1 MAARTVPEPSP
12 SEQRLSWALLAVMA
26 LIAAGIFMASFRQD
40 PYLTGKARTTAG
52 PGEPMPPRAVSNF
65 SLPDWAQTLA
75 EDLTTAGPMETFDA
89 QTLADK
95 IDGKAE
101 LYLEAGFTSLRTQRV
116 ALKEDPSLW
125 AEFFLFSMN
134 HPESAFAVFSQQR
147 RSSAVPLPDM
157 AFGYRAANAVCASAG
172 NFYVEGIGS
181 SEDPR
186 LMQAVA
192 STLTALMKHT
202 PPPSADILQSL
213 RWFPEPL
220 KAHEKAVLY
229 LGSAFGYEGFQRT
242 YAVPILKDGS
252 AMTVFIVTAH
262 KATDGPSAAAA
273 YVRFLE
279 ENGARRLSPLIAEG
293 DMVVLDYFGF
303 VEVIFSHRGLVAGVH
318 EAEEQKTAERAAR
331 HLWQHLKNLEADLSG
346 KN

>member
-1 MAARTVPEPSP
+1 MAVRTKPEPSR
-12 SEQRLSWALLAVMA
+12 SERRLSWALLGVMA
-26 LIAAGIFMASFRQD
+26 LITTGVFMASFRQD
-40 PYLTGKARTTAG
+40 PFLTGKAGTAG
-52 PGEPMPPRAVSNF
+52 PGEPMPPKAVSNF
-65 SLPDWAQTLA
+65 SFPDWAQTLA
-75 EDLTTAGPMETFDA
+75 KDLTTAGPMETFDA

-134 HPESAFAVFSQQR
+134 HSESAYAVFSQQR

-157 AFGYRAANAVCASAG
+157 AFGYRAANAVCAAAG
-172 NFYVEGIGS
+172 NFYLEGIGS

-192 STLTALMKHT
+192 STLTPLIKSI
-202 PPPSADILQSL
+202 PPSADILQAL
-213 RWFPEPL
+213 QRFPESM

-229 LGSAFGYEGFQRT
+229 LGNAFGYEGFQRT
-242 YAVPILKDGS
+242 YAVPILEDGS

-262 KATDGPSAAAA
+262 KATDGPSAVAA
-273 YVRFLE
+273 YVEFLE
-279 ENGARRLSPLIAEG
+279 ENGARRLSPVHAEG
-293 DMVVLDYFGF
+293 DMVVLDHFGF
-303 VEVIFSHRGLVAGVH
+303 VEVVFSHRGLVAGVH
-318 EAEEQKTAERAAR
+318 EAQEQKVAERAAR
-331 HLWQHLKNLEADLSG
+331 HLWQHMKNLEADLSG
-346 KN
+346 KI